1 MTRQEVIALM
11 TVIKATFP
19 AYYRGSDSANE
30 AVAIWSEL
38 LSEDNPLH
46 ITKALKDFIK
56 TDVTG
61 FPPTIGQIRGLAKE
75 YRYQDFIKAQQIEEL
90 PPPKRSKEEEL
101 EQEKAKQE
109 VMKKLGKMFK

>member
-1 MTRQEVIALM
+1 MTI
-11 TVIKATFP
+11 IKATYP
-19 AYYRGSDSANE
+19 AFYKEEELVNDAIT
-30 AVAIWSEL
+30 IWSEL

-75 YRYQDFIKAQQIEEL
+75 YRYQDFVRAQQVEEL

-109 VMKKLGKMFK
+109 IMKKLGKMFK